1 MMGKGAQTYLIG
13 RGAHLGTCLVERGA
27 LSLSVSDQHEEAG
40 RAGDLQGS
48 EK

>member
-1 MMGKGAQTYLIG
+1 MIGK
-13 RGAHLGTCLVERGA
+13 GAHLGTCLVERGA
-27 LSLSVSDQHEEAG
+27 LPLSVSDQHEDAG

>member
-1 MMGKGAQTYLIG
+1 MIGKGAQTCLIG
-13 RGAHLGTCLVERGA
+13 RGEHLGTCLVERGA
-27 LSLSVSDQHEEAG
+27 LPLPVSDQHEDAG